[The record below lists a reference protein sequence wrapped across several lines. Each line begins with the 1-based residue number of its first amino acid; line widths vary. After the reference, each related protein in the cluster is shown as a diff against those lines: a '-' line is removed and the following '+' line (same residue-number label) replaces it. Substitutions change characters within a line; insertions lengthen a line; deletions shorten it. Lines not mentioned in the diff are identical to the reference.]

1 MHHVDGSRH
10 THALGSIQQAHSIE
24 GVQHPSTS
32 EYVGPPV
39 DQRHGRPIETGRE
52 AQEDAVVYDHY
63 VRKDRRSS
71 APPER
76 SAQHQGVA
84 SENGRQRN
92 RQSQFIVSPVWCKLQ
107 C

>member
-1 MHHVDGSRH
+1 MVHPVDGPRH
-10 THALGSIQQAHSIE
+10 AHALGGIQQAHSIE
-24 GVQHPSTS
+24 GVQQPNTN

-39 DQRHGRPIETGRE
+39 DQRHGRRPVETVRK

-63 VRKDRRSS
+63 VRKERRSS

-92 RQSQFIVSPVWCKLQ
+92 RQSQFIVSSV
-107 C
+107 